1 MKNTVFAVALL
12 VATTVSCGGSQQQV
26 NAGVDVCAVALS
38 TVPFVAEEASR
49 LGLQAIDFARQGC
62 LTGVLIGQT
71 VEALLAQA
79 RTARAL
85 PCPAPA
91 AEGLASPWAAAGSP
105 AQ

>member
-1 MKNTVFAVALL
+1 MKNTILAVSLLL
-12 VATTVSCGGSQQQV
+12 VSTVSCGSSQQQV

-38 TVPFVAEEASR
+38 AVPFVQQEASK
-49 LGLQAIDFARQGC
+49 LGMQAIDFARQGC

-79 RTARAL
+79 KAARAL
-85 PCPAPA
+85 PCPVPGTALLP
-91 AEGLASPWAAAGSP
+91 SPWGLAGSP